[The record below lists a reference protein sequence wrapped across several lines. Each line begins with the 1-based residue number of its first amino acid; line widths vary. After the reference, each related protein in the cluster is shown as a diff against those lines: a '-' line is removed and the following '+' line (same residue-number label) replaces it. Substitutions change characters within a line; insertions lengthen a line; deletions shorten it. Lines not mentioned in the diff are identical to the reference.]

1 MKDQKYSV
9 GKSDMSILS
18 WLKNHRMRILKI
30 TGISLGV
37 LLIGGLVAVN
47 YMAMRIASP
56 SPSVIPSGA
65 AVVLEAPGNYG
76 LRVKSLAC
84 LDGKVPTL
92 VVEPDA
98 TQPISLK
105 GKLVRTQLIERGANL
120 TSYATIRGTVVILH
134 GRTGRKENGIGIAER
149 FCAVGLRCILID
161 LPSHGE
167 SPVENVKF
175 GSTEWEQ
182 DLPFEVLTEC
192 AEKFQFS
199 TENVALWGMSMGGS
213 FATAAAADQ
222 QHGEV
227 WDSITIVCSLDALTP
242 VIEKQC
248 EFSWLTKLTSSL
260 CQYHG
265 GADFAGVTPAKWAT
279 GVSAPV
285 LVVHGDEDE
294 LIPEARGMLLH
305 DSFASTDKKW
315 LTVKGGNHDNILIT
329 PMPLY
334 AEMAHWILERF

>member
-1 MKDQKYSV
+1 
-9 GKSDMSILS
+9 MSILS
-18 WLKNHRMRILKI
+18 RLIKHRNRILKI
-30 TGISLGV
+30 TGISLGI
-37 LLIGGLVAVN
+37 LLIGGLFAIN
-47 YMAMRIASP
+47 YMAMRVASP
-56 SPSVIPSGA
+56 APSDIPSGA
-65 AVVLEAPGNYG
+65 AAVLKAPGKFG
-76 LRVKSLAC
+76 LHVQSLAC

-92 VVEPDA
+92 VVEPDI
-98 TQPISLK
+98 TQPISVK
-105 GKLVRTQLIERGANL
+105 GELVRNQLTERGVNL
-120 TSYATIRGTVVILH
+120 TDYGTIKGTVVILH

-149 FCAVGLRCILID
+149 FCAAGLRCILID

-182 DLPFEVLTEC
+182 NLPFKVLTEC
-192 AEKFQFS
+192 AEKFHFN
-199 TENVALWGMSMGGS
+199 TDNVALWGMSMGGS

-222 QHGEV
+222 EHGHV
-227 WDSITIVCSLDALTP
+227 WDSLAIVCSFDELAP
-242 VIEKQC
+242 VIERKC
-248 EFSWLTKLTSSL
+248 KFSWLKKLTSNL

-265 GADFAGVTPAKWAT
+265 GADFADVTPAKWAKE
-279 GVSAPV
+279 VSTPV

-294 LIPEARGMLLH
+294 LIPEARGMVLH

-315 LTVKGGNHDNILIT
+315 LTVAGGNHDNILIT

>member
-1 MKDQKYSV
+1 MRIFPRIKK
-9 GKSDMSILS
+9 
-18 WLKNHRMRILKI
+18 HRKRILKI

-37 LLIGGLVAVN
+37 LLIGGLVTVN

-56 SPSVIPSGA
+56 APSDIPSGA
-65 AVVLEAPGNYG
+65 AVVLEAPEKYG
-76 LRVKSLAC
+76 LRVQSLAC

-98 TQPISLK
+98 TQPISVK
-105 GKLVRTQLIERGANL
+105 GELVRKQLIERGVDL
-120 TSYATIRGTVVILH
+120 TEYGIIKGTVVILH
-134 GRTGRKENGIGIAER
+134 GRNGRKEHGIGIAER
-149 FCAVGLRCILID
+149 FCAAGLRCLLID

-182 DLPFEVLTEC
+182 DLPFIVLTEC
-192 AEKFQFS
+192 AEKFHFS

-222 QHGEV
+222 QHSDT

-242 VIEKQC
+242 VIEKKC

-265 GADFAGVTPAKWAT
+265 GADFADVTPAEWAAEI
-279 GVSAPV
+279 SIPA
-285 LVVHGDEDE
+285 LVVHGDQDE
-294 LIPEARGMLLH
+294 LIPSVRGQLLH

-334 AEMAHWILERF
+334 AEMAHWILEHF

>member
-1 MKDQKYSV
+1 
-9 GKSDMSILS
+9 MSILS
-18 WLKNHRMRILKI
+18 RLIKHRKRILKT

-37 LLIGGLVAVN
+37 LLIGGLITIN

-56 SPSVIPSGA
+56 APSDIPSGA
-65 AVVLEAPGNYG
+65 AQVLGAPEKYG
-76 LRVKSLAC
+76 LRVQSLAC

-98 TQPISLK
+98 TQPISIK
-105 GKLVRTQLIERGANL
+105 GELLRKQLIERGVKL
-120 TSYATIRGTVVILH
+120 TEYGTINGTVVILH
-134 GRTGRKENGIGIAER
+134 GRNGRKENGIGIAER
-149 FCAVGLRCILID
+149 FCAAGLRCILID

-192 AEKFQFS
+192 AEAFHFS

-222 QHGEV
+222 QHGDV

-242 VIEKQC
+242 VIEKKC
-248 EFSWLTKLTSSL
+248 EFSWLTKLTSSF

-265 GADFAGVTPAKWAT
+265 GADFADVTPAKWAT
-279 GVSAPV
+279 GVSVPV

-294 LIPEARGMLLH
+294 LIPSDRGRCLH
-305 DSFASTDKKW
+305 ASFASTDKKW

-334 AEMAHWILERF
+334 AEMADWILEHL